1 MLSHDL
7 GVRGE
12 DLASRYLLSKGY
24 TILERNWRF
33 QKAEIDI
40 LAAKDSTLAVIEVKA
55 RSTAAFGNPEA
66 FINRNKVELMRKAAN
81 AYVNKNRLNLEI
93 RFDFIGIVF
102 ERNKERLTHLKDAC
116 FIF

>member
-1 MLSHDL
+1 MRSHDL

-12 DLASRYLLSKGY
+12 DLASRYLLSNGY

-40 LAAKDSTLAVIEVKA
+40 LAAKDGMLAVIEVKA
-55 RSTAAFGNPEA
+55 RSTRAFGNPEA

-102 ERNKERLTHLKDAC
+102 EGNKQKLTHMKDAC

>member
-1 MLSHDL
+1 MRSHDL
-7 GVRGE
+7 GKRGE
-12 DLASRYLLSKGY
+12 NLASRYLLSKGY

-40 LAAKDSTLAVIEVKA
+40 LAAKDGTLAVIEVKT
-55 RSTAAFGNPEA
+55 RSTRVYGNPEA
-66 FINRNKVELMRKAAN
+66 FINRNKVQLMRKAAN

-102 ERNKERLTHLKDAC
+102 ESNKEKLTHLKDAC
-116 FIF
+116 YIF